1 MVAKLLALLAERDR
15 LVLLPDLLAAYR
27 ERLLDHQN
35 VVRAEVTTA
44 DAAARR
50 SRDRRS
56 SASLAQA
63 TGRTVTARRR
73 SVDPAIIGG
82 VVARIGGTVYDG
94 SVTRQ
99 LQKMKQRLA
108 RARRREPASREPRAG
123 AAGRSMDIK
132 ADEISKIIREQIG
145 SYAVDVDVAEVGSI
159 ISIGDGIA
167 RVHGVENAM
176 AGEMLEFPHGV
187 FGIALNLEEESVGAV
202 LLGEFKE
209 IKEGDLVKRTGR
221 IISVP
226 VGDEMLGRVVN
237 ALGQPIDGKGP
248 IATKQFSPIERL
260 APGVVD
266 RQPVKEPLQTG
277 LKAIDAMVPI
287 GRGQRELIIG
297 DRQTGKTAVAIDAI
311 LNQKDTGVICI
322 YNAIG
327 QKQSTVA
334 QVVRTLEEADAMRY
348 TIVVAATAS
357 DPAPL
362 LYISPYSACTIGE
375 FFRDSGRHALVVYDD
390 LSKHAQAYR
399 EISLLLRRPPGRE
412 AYPGDVFYLHSRLLE
427 RAAKLNN
434 ELGGGSLTA
443 LPIIETQAGD
453 LSAYIP
459 TNVISITD
467 GQIFLESDLFHQ
479 GVRPAINVGNSV
491 SRVGGSAQIKAM
503 RQVAGTLRLD
513 LAQYR
518 ELAAFAQFGSDLD
531 KSTQAQLTRGARLV
545 EILKQPQY
553 EPLPVERQVAIIFAG
568 TNGYLD
574 ARRRCPTCGAFETRA
589 LSRSSRRGT
598 RTCFTGIAEKKQLD
612 DQLKAAL
619 DARGQ
624 GVRGATSRRGRQRRG
639 LSHAVTDR
647 PPAPRPRGE
656 EHAADHE
663 GDEDGRRVEAA
674 PRAGAHHE
682 RAALRRADAA
692 RAGERRVARRSVDPP
707 AADRPRARRRTAGR
721 WSSSSPATRG
731 CAAASTPTSSRAP
744 ASFIIGEPAA
754 VHARPGR
761 PQGPRLLRPPRLR
774 RRCSSRSASSRSCG
788 STTRSAIAQT
798 AIGRVHRRRRS
809 IA

>member
-1 MVAKLLALLAERDR
+1 MDI
-15 LVLLPDLLAAYR
+15 
-27 ERLLDHQN
+27 
-35 VVRAEVTTA
+35 RAE
-44 DAAARR
+44 
-50 SRDRRS
+50 
-56 SASLAQA
+56 
-63 TGRTVTARRR
+63 
-73 SVDPAIIGG
+73 
-82 VVARIGGTVYDG
+82 
-94 SVTRQ
+94 
-99 LQKMKQRLA
+99 
-108 RARRREPASREPRAG
+108 
-123 AAGRSMDIK
+123 
-132 ADEISKIIREQIG
+132 EISKIIRDQIG
-145 SYAVDVDVAEVGSI
+145 NYAVDVDVAEVGSV

-167 RVHGVENAM
+167 RVHGVERAM

-187 FGIALNLEEESVGAV
+187 FGIALNLEEDSVGAV
-202 LLGEFKE
+202 LLGEYTE
-209 IKEGDLVKRTGR
+209 IKEGDTVKRTNR

-226 VGDEMLGRVVN
+226 VGEEMVGRVVN

-248 IATKQFSPIERL
+248 VATKQFSEIERL

-297 DRQTGKTAVAIDAI
+297 DRQTGKTAVAVDAI
-311 LNQKDTGVICI
+311 INQRDKDVICI

-327 QKQSTVA
+327 QKQSTIA
-334 QVVRTLEEADAMRY
+334 QVVRILEEADALRY
-348 TIVVAATAS
+348 SIIVAAGAS

-362 LYISPYSACTIGE
+362 LYIAPYSACTMGE
-375 FFRDSGRHALVVYDD
+375 FFRDSGRHALVIYDD

-427 RAAKLNN
+427 RAAKMRA

-531 KSTQAQLTRGARLV
+531 KATQQQLARGQRLV

-553 EPLPVERQVAIIFAG
+553 QPLPVEKQVLLIFAA

-574 ARRRCPTCGAFETRA
+574 PVPVERVRDYETE
-589 LSRSSRRGT
+589 LYTFLDTRRGQLLSQL
-598 RTCFTGIAEKKQLD
+598 GEKRELT
-612 DQLKAAL
+612 DQIKADLNAAL
-619 DARGQ
+619 KEF
-624 GVRGATSRRGRQRRG
+624 S
-639 LSHAVTDR
+639 
-647 PPAPRPRGE
+647 
-656 EHAADHE
+656 
-663 GDEDGRRVEAA
+663 DGFA
-674 PRAGAHHE
+674 
-682 RAALRRADAA
+682 AA
-692 RAGERRVARRSVDPP
+692 RK
-707 AADRPRARRRTAGR
+707 T
-721 WSSSSPATRG
+721 
-731 CAAASTPTSSRAP
+731 AAA
-744 ASFIIGEPAA
+744 
-754 VHARPGR
+754 
-761 PQGPRLLRPPRLR
+761 
-774 RRCSSRSASSRSCG
+774 
-788 STTRSAIAQT
+788 
-798 AIGRVHRRRRS
+798 
-809 IA
+809 